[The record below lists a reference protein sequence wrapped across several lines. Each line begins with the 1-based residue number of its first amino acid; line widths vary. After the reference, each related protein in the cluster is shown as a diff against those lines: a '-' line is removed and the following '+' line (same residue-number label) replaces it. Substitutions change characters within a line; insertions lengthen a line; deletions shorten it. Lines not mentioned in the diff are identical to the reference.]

1 MSSPGCS
8 VWLQHHELLFLYLCC
23 CCVECV
29 AVRLVVTG
37 DWSSLTVWTR
47 RRPPE
52 RRLTAEEL
60 HTELPV
66 FPQRSR
72 KVLSRPAI
80 KHNFVLQ
87 RQIHSESHS
96 VSVAVL
102 VTKAAR
108 PSAHLQPHS
117 RSKFTWNLCPTG
129 ACLSRTPHRIEVT
142 TPQPSLWSVEDEEE
156 MKRRW
161 RGEDIKSQRKLG
173 YSMVMSRRWGG
184 DGWRGESK
192 MKMKMKRRWK
202 WNKDEKILLMMFN
215 PLMLFLCHSATVWPA
230 SVGRGR
236 VIGAWPPLKVT
247 SVANRHKLS
256 WQLLITHCHVKHPQ
270 LAAKSLEKQR
280 IWKSDAVAAAP
291 SMATRG
297 QWRHGARKH
306 KSLCWKKRKVKKKKE
321 EASAS

>member
-8 VWLQHHELLFLYLCC
+8 VWLQHHKLLFLYLCC

-117 RSKFTWNLCPTG
+117 RSKFTWNLRPTG

-142 TPQPSLWSVEDEEE
+142 TPQPSLWSVEDEEVV
-156 MKRRW
+156 KRR
-161 RGEDIKSQRKLG
+161 G
-173 YSMVMSRRWGG
+173 YQESEEMRLFDGDEQEMRRRWV
-184 DGWRGESK
+184 
-192 MKMKMKRRWK
+192 KRRK
-202 WNKDEKILLMMFN
+202 
-215 PLMLFLCHSATVWPA
+215 
-230 SVGRGR
+230 
-236 VIGAWPPLKVT
+236 
-247 SVANRHKLS
+247 
-256 WQLLITHCHVKHPQ
+256 
-270 LAAKSLEKQR
+270 
-280 IWKSDAVAAAP
+280 
-291 SMATRG
+291 
-297 QWRHGARKH
+297 
-306 KSLCWKKRKVKKKKE
+306 
-321 EASAS
+321 

>member
-8 VWLQHHELLFLYLCC
+8 VWLQHHKLLFLYLCC

-117 RSKFTWNLCPTG
+117 RSKFTWNLRPTG

-156 MKRRW
+156 MKRWW
-161 RGEDIKSQRKLG
+161 RGEDIKSQRKWG

-184 DGWRGESK
+184 DGWRGEN
-192 MKMKMKRRWK
+192 KMKMKRRWK
-202 WNKDEKILLMMFN
+202 WNKFSSWCLTHWCYFCVILPQYGL
-215 PLMLFLCHSATVWPA
+215 PVWGGA
-230 SVGRGR
+230 VGLVRGLHQQTQTIMTTINNTLSCKTSSV
-236 VIGAWPPLKVT
+236 
-247 SVANRHKLS
+247 SS
-256 WQLLITHCHVKHPQ
+256 
-270 LAAKSLEKQR
+270 
-280 IWKSDAVAAAP
+280 
-291 SMATRG
+291 
-297 QWRHGARKH
+297 
-306 KSLCWKKRKVKKKKE
+306 
-321 EASAS
+321 